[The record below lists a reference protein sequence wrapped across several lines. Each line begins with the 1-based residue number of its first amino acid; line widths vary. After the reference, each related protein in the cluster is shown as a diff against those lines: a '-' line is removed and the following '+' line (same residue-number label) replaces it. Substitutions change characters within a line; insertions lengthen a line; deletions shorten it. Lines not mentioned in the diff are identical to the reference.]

1 MSRNRKKDQFKSKV
15 DSGLNSNPKFAKSM
29 FAEDNVDPKSR
40 WDSKWR
46 KSSGGS
52 NDPAWYSK
60 ISTLYNQA
68 TKISTGYPT
77 GLPLRCFDTS
87 IYNQTWEAGSDAVAL
102 PGIMTIGVLPGIGV
116 STSYQSAPNIASQ
129 AFFSNIRRN
138 KSGTSPYDAPD
149 AMMYI
154 VGLANLNSMM
164 MWMQRLYAADNKFSA
179 ESVYV
184 PRAMVTAMGF
194 NYEDI
199 TRHRADLLFYINYWQ
214 SMLKTKYVPTDLTY
228 FKKQVWLFANV
239 YSDSDSSKPQ
249 YYMFNPEGFYK
260 YVEVTDA
267 PSYLEFK
274 PLNLNGTMTFD
285 QLVSYCEE
293 ILWSF
298 IGSQSLSQ
306 VSSDIGTVYGT
317 KTFVL
322 PDLQAD
328 ATLEIAHNTTVL
340 NQINNMLLQGFV
352 STESADLA
360 EYRITQNV
368 SDLVNGPYLV
378 YNPPFYTNAPG
389 IKHPILLN
397 FYWDD
402 VTADDV
408 IEATRFAP
416 VALPETVVTAGTTVK
431 APLLKHYLSSSS
443 DAIATEAVIWYLLD
457 DKLTRKVTMTGHVL
471 GASETYT
478 KQSTNWNWGHDE
490 TAALEKFD
498 WHMPMYGY
506 YVLNQDSSNLI
517 GYNLT
522 DPTIQ
527 YDIDNFALVEDNA
540 IDNMNRAA
548 LLSEFDIDGSVS

>member
-1 MSRNRKKDQFKSKV
+1 MARNRKKNNFNSKGE
-15 DSGLNSNPKFAKSM
+15 SGSKPNSKFASSM
-29 FAEDNVDPKSR
+29 FAEDNVEPSSR
-40 WDSKWR
+40 WETKWR

-77 GLPLRCFDTS
+77 GLPLQCFDTS
-87 IYNQTWEAGSDAVAL
+87 IYNQTWEAGSDAVNL
-102 PGIMTIGVLPGIGV
+102 PGIMTIGILPGIGV
-116 STSYQSAPNIASQ
+116 STSYKSAPNIASQ

-154 VGLANLNSMM
+154 IGLASMNSML
-164 MWMQRLYAADNKFSA
+164 MWLQRLYMATNKFSA
-179 ESVYV
+179 ESVYL

-199 TRHRADLLFYINYWQ
+199 MRHRADLLFYINYWQ

-239 YSDSDSSKPQ
+239 YSDSDTSKPQ

-260 YVEVTDA
+260 YVEVTND
-267 PSYLEFK
+267 PSYLELM

-285 QLVSYCEE
+285 NLVSYCEE

-298 IGSQSLSQ
+298 IGSQSLAQ
-306 VSSDIGTVYGT
+306 ISSDIGTVYGT

-328 ATLEIAHNTTVL
+328 ATLDVAHNTTVL
-340 NQINNMLLQGFV
+340 NQINNMLLQGYINTGS
-352 STESADLA
+352 STKAN
-360 EYRITQNV
+360 YRITQNV
-368 SDLVNGPYLV
+368 DDLVNGPFLV
-378 YNPPFYTNAPG
+378 YNPLFFTNAPG

-408 IEATRFAP
+408 IEATRFVPIAR
-416 VALPETVVTAGTTVK
+416 PENVVTAGSAST
-431 APLLKHYLSSSS
+431 APVLIHHLSSSS
-443 DAIATEAVIWYLLD
+443 DAIATTATIWYLLD
-457 DKLTRKVTMTGHVL
+457 DKLTRLLNMTGHVL

-478 KQSTNWNWGHDE
+478 GNSNNWNWTHFE
-490 TAALEKFD
+490 TSALEKFD

-506 YVLNQDSSNLI
+506 TVQDVNSTNLI
-517 GYNLT
+517 GYNLV
-522 DPTIQ
+522 DPSIQ
-527 YDIDNFALVEDNA
+527 YDIDNFALVADNA
-540 IDNMNRAA
+540 IDNMHRAA